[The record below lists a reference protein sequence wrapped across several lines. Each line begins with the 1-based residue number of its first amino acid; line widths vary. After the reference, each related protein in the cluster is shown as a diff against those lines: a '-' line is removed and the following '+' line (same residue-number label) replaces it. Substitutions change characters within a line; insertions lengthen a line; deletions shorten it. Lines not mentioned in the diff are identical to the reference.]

1 MLHHQASCNEVRRVY
16 HRKRWKN
23 RDELSHVKSNP
34 TTGRCAICHSYPPW
48 VPRWGTTEGRYGE
61 MYDGAPVQTGLPE
74 IHVSTVRPRPPESEG
89 GHVRALED
97 EGCSDQSDKPKDP
110 EQNARGQLNGKHGI
124 LDDLFCL
131 VKQSEDELAF
141 SFSLTK
147 VYRRGN

>member
-1 MLHHQASCNEVRRVY
+1 MEKCTMAHQS
-16 HRKRWKN
+16 KRDYL
-23 RDELSHVKSNP
+23 RSM
-34 TTGRCAICHSYPPW
+34 YP
-48 VPRWGTTEGRYGE
+48 RY
-61 MYDGAPVQTGLPE
+61 APA
-74 IHVSTVRPRPPESEG
+74 PPESEG